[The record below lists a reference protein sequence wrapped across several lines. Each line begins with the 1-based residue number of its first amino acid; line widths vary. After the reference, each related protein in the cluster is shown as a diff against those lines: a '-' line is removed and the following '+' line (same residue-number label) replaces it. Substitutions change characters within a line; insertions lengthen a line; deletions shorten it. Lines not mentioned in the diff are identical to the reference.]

1 MTSVYVTQTGQRYHA
16 RRDLSCLEKAHS
28 IADIDLDTAVA
39 GGLVPCLV
47 CDAPAMPGVSE
58 GDARW
63 LRTIDDWAKAGAFE
77 SFWEQAFAR
86 RVLAQ
91 LPQVSSDDVETQAYV
106 TVNGESYKV
115 DFLLPSASLV
125 LEIDGYAKDG
135 AVPTAIDLE
144 RRNRR
149 DSALQTA
156 GYKVLHFTN
165 AQVQQEPVACRSQVT
180 AALNTALKAP
190 PAAPPTTAPPTPTE
204 LTPTPPK
211 AQPSEPIPATA
222 SPQTAAGASPMRS
235 STGLRIVFGIG
246 VISLVVVA
254 ILAVVS
260 LSPDGTGSP
269 EVTTPPPSEFAA
281 PLSNRECPDAYP
293 LKGNINDSGE
303 KIVHQ
308 IGQQFYDKTD
318 PEACFATLDDAESA
332 GYRPAQ
338 R

>member
-16 RRDLSCLEKAHS
+16 RKDLSCLEKAHS

-115 DFLLPSASLV
+115 DFLVPSASLV
-125 LEIDGYAKDG
+125 LEIDGYAKGG
-135 AVPTAIDLE
+135 AVPTPTDLE

-149 DSALQTA
+149 DSALQAA

-165 AQVQQEPVACRSQVT
+165 AQVQQEPAACRSQVT
-180 AALNTALKAP
+180 ATLNTASQAP
-190 PAAPPTTAPPTPTE
+190 PAATPNSAPPTPTE
-204 LTPTPPK
+204 LTPK
-211 AQPSEPIPATA
+211 AQPSEPITATA
-222 SPQTAAGASPMRS
+222 STQAAGSPTLKKSR
-235 STGLRIVFGIG
+235 TGQWIALGITG
-246 VISLVVVA
+246 ISLVIVA
-254 ILAVVS
+254 IVAVIA
-260 LSPDGTGSP
+260 LNPDRAGSP
-269 EVTTPPPSEFAA
+269 EIISGPPSEFAV
-281 PLSNRECPDAYP
+281 PLANGECPDAYP

-308 IGQQFYDKTD
+308 AGQQFYVKTD
-318 PEACFATLDDAESA
+318 AEACFATLEDAESA